1 MDLILKCSVI
11 NEQYFTQKNNQFKI
25 SSFFEQRKFNLQREE
40 NEGYAKLIVEI
51 TQVNLTEDNW
61 ETVSQ
66 NIQKLVGFFSLDPTR
81 VLDLILTAFECN
93 LSNLT
98 YLRLISDFGS
108 NDATTQLIGFK
119 IRNQSTDS
127 KTSANLFSMIA
138 LLVKHQVIELSN
150 IWSYM
155 ATDNDKLKN
164 LLVRQKESLNY

>member
-1 MDLILKCSVI
+1 M
-11 NEQYFTQKNNQFKI
+11 
-25 SSFFEQRKFNLQREE
+25 
-40 NEGYAKLIVEI
+40 
-51 TQVNLTEDNW
+51 
-61 ETVSQ
+61 
-66 NIQKLVGFFSLDPTR
+66 GFFSLDPTR

-119 IRNQSTDS
+119 IRNQSPDS